1 MKLNLRAIDLNLLT
15 IFESIMTHKKMSR
28 AAEQLHMTQ
37 PAVSHALAR
46 LRTTFND
53 ELFVRT
59 RGGMKPTP
67 KALSLADPIRD
78 ALLQIQEALDCEQ
91 EFDPATAQRSLSL
104 SLMQYGEITMLPRLL
119 NKIED
124 QAPNVSIESVDEDPV
139 IALDKVRELAID
151 FCFDVKKPEDERLDY
166 GLCGEEEWA
175 IISRKDHPRLKS
187 VITPAQYFKEQ
198 HVVLAIQGERKQY
211 IEDIMATL
219 GGERKILAEAQQ
231 LIAIPTLVMGTDAIA
246 TLPRQMIDY
255 LPYRHHLNLLETPL
269 KLPATPLYLI
279 WHRAMNKDQGHQWLK
294 DLLLQV

>member
-1 MKLNLRAIDLNLLT
+1 
-15 IFESIMTHKKMSR
+15 MTHKKMSR

-91 EFDPATAQRSLSL
+91 EFDPATAQRRFRLSL
-104 SLMQYGEITMLPRLL
+104 LQYGEITMLPRLL
-119 NKIED
+119 NKLED
-124 QAPNVSIESVDEDPV
+124 QAPYVSIESVDEDPV
-139 IALDKVRELAID
+139 IALDKVRELEID
-151 FCFDVKKPEDERLDY
+151 FCFDVRKPEDERLDCS
-166 GLCGEEEWA
+166 LCGEEEWVV
-175 IISRKDHPRLKS
+175 ISRKDHPRLKNA
-187 VITPAQYFKEQ
+187 ITPAQYFKEQ

-211 IEDIMATL
+211 IEDIMAAL

-255 LPYRHHLNLLETPL
+255 LPYRHYLNLLETPL

-294 DLLLQV
+294 DLLLQA